1 MTEAVNPTNEYIAKM
16 LNEILH
22 RLSELKSDQE
32 QLSVNVGKLS
42 QALER

>member
-1 MTEAVNPTNEYIAKM
+1 MTEAVNPTNEQIAKM

-32 QLSVNVGKLS
+32 QLSVNVGKLA

>member
-1 MTEAVNPTNEYIAKM
+1 MTEAVNPTNERIAKM

-32 QLSVNVGKLS
+32 QLSVNVDKLS

>member
-1 MTEAVNPTNEYIAKM
+1 MTEAVNPTNEHIAKM